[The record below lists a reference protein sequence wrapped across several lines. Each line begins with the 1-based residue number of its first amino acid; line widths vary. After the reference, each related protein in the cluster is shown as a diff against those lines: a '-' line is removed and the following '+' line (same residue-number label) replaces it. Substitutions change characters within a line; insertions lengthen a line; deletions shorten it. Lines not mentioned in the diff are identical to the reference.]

1 MLSKVN
7 PMQVNDLLVQ
17 VNVERIYQHILAVEG
32 TKHPIVTPER
42 LEETADYIEN
52 QFEKYGLTTNSQEFQ
67 VETYEEIFRNIEGYF
82 GNNSDPELLI
92 VGHYDTIEDCPG
104 ANDNGSALGI
114 LLEAARVLGEAS
126 WDGNVRFIAFSLEE
140 ASNPNRVLK
149 SRLLA
154 RNLGLIDS
162 RNRYTSWHTAKIMR
176 KYSRLF
182 TSFLMQGNSHPT
194 AIDKTLVELQ
204 DQLTKEQRQ
213 YFKGLKDIYHDLTRT
228 NWPGKTA
235 LLGSNYWVNQAQKE
249 QKAVLGVLCLETV
262 GYALNEPHSQKLP
275 RGITPELFKIYR
287 TDETLTIGNFLA
299 VIGDQNSGA
308 LADSFCTQCQLDA
321 IQLPYACLQGAF
333 SYEQAAQIMPDILRS
348 DHAPF
353 WRVNIP
359 GLMLTD
365 SANFR
370 YPFYH
375 TPADTIDKLDF
386 DFITKICK
394 ATIATTIDL
403 SKAET

>member
-1 MLSKVN
+1 M
-7 PMQVNDLLVQ
+7 PMKDLIVQ
-17 VNVERIYQHILAVEG
+17 VNVEQIYQHILAIEG
-32 TKHPIVTPER
+32 PKHPILTPEK
-42 LEETADYIEN
+42 LEETADYIED
-52 QFEKYGLTTNSQEFQ
+52 QFEKFGLTTNSQEFK
-67 VETYEEIFRNIEGYF
+67 VETYDGIFRNIEGYF
-82 GNNSDPELLI
+82 GNGSDPELLI
-92 VGHYDTIEDCPG
+92 VGHYDTVEDCPG

-114 LLEAARVLGEAS
+114 LLEVARVLGGTN

-140 ASNPNRVLK
+140 ASNPTRVLK

-154 RNLGLIDS
+154 RNLGLIDPL
-162 RNRYTSWHTAKIMR
+162 NRYTSWHTAKIMMDYR
-176 KYSRLF
+176 RLF
-182 TSFLMQGNSHPT
+182 ARFLMQGNSHPA
-194 AIDKTLVELQ
+194 AIDKALVELR

-213 YFKGLKDIYHDLTRT
+213 YFTGLQDIYHDLTRT

-235 LLGSNYWVNQAQKE
+235 LFGSSHWVSQAQKE
-249 QKAVLGVLCLETV
+249 QKKVLGVLCLETV
-262 GYALNEPHSQKLP
+262 GYTSNGPHSQKFP
-275 RGITPELFKIYR
+275 RGLVPELFNIYG
-287 TDETLTIGNFLA
+287 TDETLTVGDFLA

-308 LADSFCTQCQLDA
+308 LADSFCNQCRLEA

-333 SYEQAAQIMPDILRS
+333 SFEQAAQIMPDILRS

-370 YPFYH
+370 YPFFH

-403 SKAET
+403 SKAKT